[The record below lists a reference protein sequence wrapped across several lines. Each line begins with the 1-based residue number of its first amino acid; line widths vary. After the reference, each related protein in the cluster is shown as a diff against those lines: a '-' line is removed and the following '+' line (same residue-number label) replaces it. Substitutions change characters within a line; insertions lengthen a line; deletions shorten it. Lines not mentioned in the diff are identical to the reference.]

1 MTTLCGGN
9 GLEGM
14 AIWMEWGLLKRLL
27 LFGSR
32 FGGVVSARKLASRLV
47 GSWKL
52 ELEIDV
58 GRAVAIAEG
67 RVVTG

>member
-9 GLEGM
+9 GFEGM

-32 FGGVVSARKLASRLV
+32 FGGVVSARELASRLV
-47 GSWKL
+47 GGWKL

-58 GRAVAIAEG
+58 GRAVATAEG

>member
-1 MTTLCGGN
+1 
-9 GLEGM
+9 
-14 AIWMEWGLLKRLL
+14 MEWGLLKRLL

-32 FGGVVSARKLASRLV
+32 FGGVVSARELASRLV
-47 GSWKL
+47 GGWKL

-58 GRAVAIAEG
+58 GRAVATAEG

>member
-1 MTTLCGGN
+1 
-9 GLEGM
+9 
-14 AIWMEWGLLKRLL
+14 MEWGLLKRLL